1 MLQECVDVFCE
12 ELKEKT
18 IQWLLDNYVPK
29 DGTYI
34 LLNMENGFS
43 VEKILDIKTDKK
55 TGNVQGETDSEYKF
69 IAFLDYYSQLIGG
82 TSKALDAPKKIIHS
96 NNMYTFFVQKESLKE
111 KLTNES
117 IEKYYSNL
125 RAPYYKE
132 SKNSNSK
139 ELYKQVE
146 QKLGSVDV
154 QQLEKIYQW
163 IKNNFRQLIEKQ
175 KIDVSQKGYLK
186 LFFIESDREKT
197 KKKIKEESDRYLI
210 PKIYNKNDY
219 NIRYRN
225 EIIGVSNDNMGM
237 ALDKKP
243 YLANN
248 TRKIKQPYMISLNQA
263 IKQKLFFD
271 YLAGQVARG
280 KNNIY
285 VDLDK
290 NKIYAYENGKM
301 ISRIDTGIYLRVKN
315 AKTEVEICSTS
326 RITGYQSDLS
336 QPFDMINVM
345 KIPDTYLNL
354 FEPGYGRKNHL
365 SDIEILVDDVFF
377 GKRLKYNYFTKPEDL
392 SFNNGVLKSELLK
405 YREQFWNWFYTG
417 DIQRIGQTVDKM
429 AIKLIVESIANE
441 NNFKAK
447 HQINL
452 WISIMDYLSHD
463 RRLEKRM
470 EDVRAELRKHIDCK
484 EEWMFSDDKEYYYAV
499 GQLLNTFLK
508 LNRSKKKSLS
518 LVNPVLNAKTDTMV
532 KNRMLLMFKK
542 YNYAVEDS
550 DFRIKN
556 LYGHVMRYVP
566 ETKVDGYFVSAG
578 FVDNNLVYM
587 KKDTDNQ
594 SEEDE

>member
-55 TGNVQGETDSEYKF
+55 TGNVQGETDSDYKL
-69 IAFLDYYSQLIGG
+69 ITFLDYYSKLIEMNKPVDS
-82 TSKALDAPKKIIHS
+82 TKIIHS
-96 NNMYTFFVQKESLKE
+96 NNMYAFFVKKESLQE
-111 KLTNES
+111 KLTDKS
-117 IEKYYSNL
+117 VDGYYSTL
-125 RAPYYKE
+125 
-132 SKNSNSK
+132 KNPHKKYNK
-139 ELYKQVE
+139 TNDRLLYEQVE
-146 QKLGSVDV
+146 QELGVVDAE
-154 QQLEKIYQW
+154 QLEIVHQW
-163 IKNNFRQLIEKQ
+163 IKNNFNQFVEKQ
-175 KIDVSQKGYLK
+175 EIDLSRKDYLK
-186 LFFIESDREKT
+186 LFFIGNDRERT
-197 KKKIKEESDRYLI
+197 KERVRVEGKRYLLPNI
-210 PKIYNKNDY
+210 FNKNDY
-219 NIRYRN
+219 NQNCENGIK
-225 EIIGVSNDNMGM
+225 GLPSNNMGM
-237 ALDKKP
+237 NSKKP
-243 YLANN
+243 YLENK
-248 TRKIKQPYMISLNQA
+248 TRKTKVPYMLDINKAMAQT
-263 IKQKLFFD
+263 QFFD
-271 YLAGQVARG
+271 YLAGQAAKG

-301 ISRIDTGIYLRVKN
+301 ISRIDTGIYLRVQTGK
-315 AKTEVEICSTS
+315 ELEIHSTS

-470 EDVRAELRKHIDCK
+470 EDVRAELKKHIDCK
-484 EEWMFSDDKEYYYAV
+484 EEWMFLDDKEYYYAV
-499 GQLLNTFLK
+499 GQLVNTFLK
-508 LNRSKKKSLS
+508 LNKSKKKSLS
-518 LVNPVLNAKTDTMV
+518 LVNPVLNAKTDVMV
-532 KNRMLLMFKK
+532 KNRMFLMFKK

-594 SEEDE
+594 SEEKE